1 MVEATRR
8 TWWLLDRERS
18 MRIADG
24 LAAALAFSLP
34 LSTSATGILAAL
46 WLVSVFAVIDR
57 HALRR
62 VFATPP
68 GYLPVLLW
76 LLALVGMLWAE
87 GIPLMDRL
95 DGLRPFHKLLFI
107 PLLMAHFSYS
117 RRGHWVLYGF
127 LAGCS
132 VVLAI
137 AWAQILMPRLQ
148 WRAQYPAGVP
158 FKDHI
163 AQSTEFT
170 ICIFL
175 LARMALDR
183 WREDNRRLAI
193 ALALLALLFLAD
205 IPFLA
210 TRTALVV
217 IPVLFV
223 LLVAKH
229 LSWKGMVGVLLV
241 ALVVAAPGWWSSP
254 QIQQAL
260 PRLWNEVRTFT
271 PEGPRSSTRE
281 RLSFWIKSIDF
292 ISNAPIIGH
301 GTGSVPEQFR
311 RSAEGRSGV
320 ASLASENPHQQT
332 FAVAIQLGLAGAA
345 VLWTMWAAHVL
356 TFRGPQMAAWAGLVV
371 SVQNVVGSLFNSHL
385 FDFTHGWIYV
395 VGVGVAAGAML
406 QPAQSHS
413 TNSGESDRASGGVAR
428 RPKGRY

>member
-1 MVEATRR
+1 MAEATQR

-34 LSTSATGILAAL
+34 LSTSASGILAAL
-46 WLVSVFAVIDR
+46 WLIAVLPALDR

-62 VFATPP
+62 VFATPA

-76 LLALVGMLWAE
+76 FFGLVGMLWAE

-107 PLLMAHFSYS
+107 PLLMAHFSCS
-117 RRGHWVLYGF
+117 QRGHWVLYGF

-132 VVLAI
+132 LVLTI
-137 AWAQILMPRLQ
+137 AWAQILMPSLQ
-148 WRAQYPAGVP
+148 WRARYPAGIP

-193 ALALLALLFLAD
+193 AFALLALLFLAD
-205 IPFLA
+205 IPFLG

-217 IPVLFV
+217 IPALFV
-223 LLVAKH
+223 LFVAKH
-229 LSWKGMVGVLLV
+229 LSWKGTAAVLLAAV
-241 ALVVAAPGWWSSP
+241 VVAAPGWWSSP
-254 QIQQAL
+254 TIQQAL
-260 PRLWNEVRTFT
+260 PRLWNDVRTFT
-271 PEGPRSSTRE
+271 PEGPRSSARA
-281 RLSFWIKSIDF
+281 RLSFWMRSIDF
-292 ISNAPIIGH
+292 ISNAPVIGH
-301 GTGSVPEQFR
+301 GTGSIPEQFR

-320 ASLASENPHQQT
+320 AAVAAENPHQQT
-332 FAVAIQLGLAGAA
+332 FAVAIQLGLAGVA
-345 VLWTMWAAHVL
+345 VLWAMWAAHL
-356 TFRGPQMAAWAGLVV
+356 LAFRGPEMVAWAGLVV
-371 SVQNVVGSLFNSHL
+371 SAQNVVGSLFNSHL

-395 VGVGVAAGAML
+395 VGVGVAAGVIL
-406 QPAQSHS
+406 QTAQVHS
-413 TNSGESDRASGGVAR
+413 PGSSMSDEQR
-428 RPKGRY
+428 